1 MSGAVLN
8 RRRRPLSKLRLAVTA
23 ALRDGRWLT
32 TRDVA
37 RLTRRLP
44 CTILNTLNGLA
55 RDDLILSDC
64 GDPERWRIL
73 AAGQAA
79 LAEARKK

>member
-8 RRRRPLSKLRLAVTA
+8 RKRRPLSQLRLAVTA

-37 RLTRRLP
+37 QLTHRLP

-55 RDDLILSDC
+55 RDDLIVSDC
-64 GDPERWRIL
+64 GEPERWRITP
-73 AAGQAA
+73 AGRAA